1 MDGCS
6 FLPGLARRLRLE
18 DETKAEPAAR
28 PQAKAIDK
36 SVGERPLPGARQDPN
51 LLISLVAS
59 AWTAIIALT
68 AVDAWHA
75 VSSRPWM
82 FLTFCVLT
90 IGLQLSQVEVYGRGA
105 TSFASA
111 GVLALGFAFTVGT
124 AMVVAAVLGLI
135 VLVARRGR
143 LNRGVFDAAQF
154 GLAAGAGTALFH
166 AVGAQHWSSGARI
179 APAFA
184 AGALYMV
191 VNVGLLTAAMSMAQ
205 GQSAVEIWR
214 ERFRWLVP
222 YYLCAG
228 PLALALNVSYEK
240 VGITGLLA
248 FTLPPAAMMFSVR
261 QYVVRTRRSVEEV
274 RAANDELQAANVQ
287 LAKRNDDLQALFQ
300 FAGGLASRAHDRMSL
315 TGYAEEA
322 LSTLTG
328 ARAEIALG
336 EGEGGIAL
344 VAGGSRIGGL
354 HLAQTPGFEGERW
367 DRLRD
372 AILPQLATAIESAS
386 LVEQERKL
394 RLETI
399 AALARSMEAK
409 DYYTGGHT
417 ERVSDVAVAL
427 AGRLGY
433 AGVELDAI
441 EIGALLHDI
450 GKIGIPERILHKPG
464 PLDDEEW
471 KVMKEHP
478 VISEYIL
485 SEVDLHPIVLQIAR
499 SSHERMDGAGY
510 PDGLPGD
517 QIPLPARIVLVAD
530 AFDALTSDRPYRSA
544 RTVPVAMDELRANS
558 GTQFCPAVIAA
569 MEALYREQPQML
581 GATTLRAVG
590 DAAA

>member
-1 MDGCS
+1 
-6 FLPGLARRLRLE
+6 
-18 DETKAEPAAR
+18 
-28 PQAKAIDK
+28 
-36 SVGERPLPGARQDPN
+36 
-51 LLISLVAS
+51 
-59 AWTAIIALT
+59 
-68 AVDAWHA
+68 
-75 VSSRPWM
+75 
-82 FLTFCVLT
+82 
-90 IGLQLSQVEVYGRGA
+90 
-105 TSFASA
+105 
-111 GVLALGFAFTVGT
+111 
-124 AMVVAAVLGLI
+124 
-135 VLVARRGR
+135 
-143 LNRGVFDAAQF
+143 
-154 GLAAGAGTALFH
+154 
-166 AVGAQHWSSGARI
+166 
-179 APAFA
+179 
-184 AGALYMV
+184 
-191 VNVGLLTAAMSMAQ
+191 
-205 GQSAVEIWR
+205 
-214 ERFRWLVP
+214 
-222 YYLCAG
+222 
-228 PLALALNVSYEK
+228 LALNVSYEK